1 MNQFWHKIIF
11 LSQSRDICI
20 YTFHRSDTFKHIEFN
35 CTQVCATTSRKVIA
49 CEREREIRVSA
60 NRGVDAMCTSS
71 LTTSVRVEPFF
82 SFLFVSRPDRQ
93 LNHEEIMHQPA
104 TTNFTLD
111 AHALLLIQIHTHAHT
126 YIYTQ
131 CVVETWKRQT
141 RTDFMLLTTTTVST
155 TLVSFLSRQRRY
167 NFIFRFDSEEEYFSL
182 LLSRTH
188 FFTLHSQFILFFHP
202 HHLPTI
208 YIYTTSNNIGKMLN
222 CVYNL
227 H

>member
-141 RTDFMLLTTTTVST
+141 RTDFMLLTTITVSVLSLST
-155 TLVSFLSRQRRY
+155 TSIQF
-167 NFIFRFDSEEEYFSL
+167 YFSL
-182 LLSRTH
+182 WLRRRIFFSSPFSHSFLYSSLTVHSLLPSSSSTNY
-188 FFTLHSQFILFFHP
+188 
-202 HHLPTI
+202 I
-208 YIYTTSNNIGKMLN
+208 YIYYIEQYRKDVEL
-222 CVYNL
+222 CV
-227 H
+227 